1 MCLHTTQL
9 RKATPVLEKSQEGG
23 GERKSN
29 QMKRWTVPLS
39 KISFLEMRLYTMLV
53 FIKTN

>member
-1 MCLHTTQL
+1 MHPYTTRL
-9 RKATPVLEKSQEGG
+9 RKATLIIEKLQEGG
-23 GERKSN
+23 GRKSN
-29 QMKRWTVPLS
+29 QMTHWTVLLS